1 MHRLE
6 IWKGCQFGD
15 KHLFELIEQCP
26 ELLDFTNENMIR
38 DRMADL
44 KVIAEKTKYIWRL
57 LMASPNVLTD
67 NMKVLDAKNE
77 YLRKVMQVDVT
88 DIVKSGVFSHSLLK
102 IKTRHMMLVRLGIYK
117 ERTKH
122 YNELDPD
129 KNPRV
134 AKIVDTSNEDFANK
148 VCGISLIEYEAF
160 EGLYK
165 RELMNK
171 RDVVEDKD
179 IEDDDDSDEGEED
192 VDEDKDYIKENF

>member
-1 MHRLE
+1 
-6 IWKGCQFGD
+6 
-15 KHLFELIEQCP
+15 
-26 ELLDFTNENMIR
+26 
-38 DRMADL
+38 MADL

-67 NMKVLDAKNE
+67 NMKVLEAKNE

-179 IEDDDDSDEGEED
+179 IEDDDDSDEDEED